1 MSHNYG
7 RKITQIMDI
16 SQKFCDKCSQQR
28 DENNKLRLLN
38 TQKQDENVKLLF
50 DLSLAKAEYEKEQ
63 QIRLQIE
70 KQLTNTNTILDQLSN
85 LTKKTEKNETDFRDM
100 KTHYENL
107 FGEQV
112 NNIKKLVKER
122 EILHLYIQRLEM
134 ENASL
139 VTITNDNETVKLL
152 TYSSQSPTTLE
163 EAWGLII
170 KLRDQIIQQLKI
182 KEKLKNDIQQLQY
195 NHKADLHE
203 REQIEQ
209 LLNRDLNAAKDE
221 IIVLQ
226 SLQTEY
232 ERIMSLKK
240 DLEKQLEERANELK
254 TTKIVANSFTN
265 QLKEKLEQITGA
277 KASVDDENAGLRV
290 QIQKLKVDLEN
301 NELVQHDFVKLSQ
314 SLQVC

>member
-85 LTKKTEKNETDFRDM
+85 LTKKTEKTDTDFRDM
-100 KTHYENL
+100 KSHYENL

-139 VTITNDNETVKLL
+139 ATITNENETVKLL
-152 TYSSQSPTTLE
+152 NHSSQSPSTLE

-170 KLRDQIIQQLKI
+170 KLREQIIQQLKM

-195 NHKADLHE
+195 NHKADIRE

-209 LLNRDLNAAKDE
+209 LLNRDLTAAKDE

-232 ERIMSLKK
+232 ERIMSIKK
-240 DLEKQLEERANELK
+240 DLEKQLEERVNELK
-254 TTKIVANSFTN
+254 TTKTVANSFTN